1 MKYLLF
7 SLFSLSC
14 LLCSAACAQAH
25 DETEP
30 ADPGAYEGARE
41 DLHVYLLIG
50 QSNMAG
56 RAAVGEDEQGEI
68 QGSYLLNG
76 QDTWEIASNPLNRHS
91 TIRKGLG
98 MQRLGPGYS
107 FARTML
113 ENNEDISIGLV
124 VNAKGGSSIEEW
136 EKGTKFYNEAL
147 RRLRAAAETG
157 TIKGILWHQGESNAE
172 KPEGYLEKLQ
182 KLIADLREDLGM
194 PDLPFI
200 AGQINN
206 APAINEQI
214 AQLPEAVPATRYA
227 RSEGLTCTDRWHFDT
242 RSTLLLGQR
251 YAEQM
256 IALQEEQLA
265 ASRQQ

>member
-1 MKYLLF
+1 MKHLLV
-7 SLFSLSC
+7 SLFC
-14 LLCSAACAQAH
+14 LACLICCPASGQA
-25 DETEP
+25 DREP
-30 ADPGAYEGARE
+30 GPAGAYAGEKAG
-41 DLHVYLLIG
+41 LHIYLLIG

-56 RAAVGEDEQGEI
+56 RAEVGPEHDGEI
-68 QGSYLLNG
+68 GRCYLLNG
-76 QDTWEIASNPLNRHS
+76 EDAWEVASNPLNRYS
-91 TIRKGLG
+91 TIRKGLN

-107 FARTML
+107 FATAML
-113 ENNEDISIGLV
+113 EHDEEISIGLV

-157 TIKGILWHQGESNAE
+157 TIKGVLWHQGETNAG

-182 KLIADLREDLGM
+182 QLIADLREDLGM

-200 AGQINN
+200 AGQVNN
-206 APAINEQI
+206 VPAINEQI
-214 AQLPEAVPATRYA
+214 AQLPETVSATRYV

-242 RSTLLLGQR
+242 RSMLLLGQR

-256 IALQEEQLA
+256 IALQEEQAA
-265 ASRQQ
+265 ASKQE